1 LTPKAFKTQAHWR
14 AWLTANHDTSKE
26 IQLRLFKVHA
36 AHRGLTYRQAVEEAL
51 CFGWIDGVVRR
62 LDEDSFCQRYTPRRP
77 GSIWSNINVGH
88 VQRLIREGRMTTAG
102 LAAFEKRDDKRTGIY
117 SFENRPKTLPP
128 AMEKKLR
135 ANKKAW
141 AYYQE
146 QAPWYRR
153 VTAFWI
159 LGAKKEETQQRRLAT
174 LIERSARGHAAAP
187 ILEKPARKSPKKTL
201 NKTPN
206 KTKKA

>member
-1 LTPKAFKTQAHWR
+1 MIDKSFKSQADWR
-14 AWLTANHDTSKE
+14 AWLAANHDSSKE
-26 IQLRLFKVHA
+26 ILLRLFKVHA
-36 AHRGLTYRQAVEEAL
+36 AHRGLTYKQAVEEAL

-62 LDEDSFCQRYTPRRP
+62 LDEDSFSQRYTPRRR

-88 VQRLIREGRMTTAG
+88 VQRLIKEGRMTPAG
-102 LAAFEKRDDKRTGIY
+102 LAAFEKRDAKRTGIY
-117 SFENRPKTLPP
+117 AFENRPKALPP
-128 AMEKKLR
+128 AMEKQIR

-146 QAPWYRR
+146 QPPWYRR

-159 LGAKKEETQQRRLAT
+159 LSAKKEETQQRRLYT
-174 LIERSARGHAAAP
+174 LIERSARGEAAAP
-187 ILEKPARKSPKKTL
+187 ILDRPAAKTS
-201 NKTPN
+201 KT

>member
-1 LTPKAFKTQAHWR
+1 MIARSFKSQADWR
-14 AWLTANHDTSKE
+14 AWLAANHDSSKE
-26 IQLRLFKVHA
+26 ILLRLFKVHA
-36 AHRGLTYRQAVEEAL
+36 AHRGLTYKQAVEEAL

-62 LDEDSFCQRYTPRRP
+62 LDEDSFFQRYTPRRR

-88 VQRLIREGRMTTAG
+88 VQRLIKEGRMTPAG
-102 LAAFEKRDDKRTGIY
+102 LAAFEKRDAKRTGIY
-117 SFENRPKTLPP
+117 AFENRPKALPP
-128 AMEKKLR
+128 AMEQQIR

-159 LGAKKEETQQRRLAT
+159 LSAKKEETRQRRLYT
-174 LIERSARGHAAAP
+174 LIERSARGQPAAP
-187 ILEKPARKSPKKTL
+187 ILEKPAAKTA
-201 NKTPN
+201 KTR
-206 KTKKA
+206 TKKA